1 MKKILLALALISAS
15 STMPWGGW
23 FSGYNYCDPMDPYCY
38 DSDYVG
44 LGNNVGGWGRN
55 RRNYIANSSGSNQT
69 RSSFRG
75 SSSRG
80 SSSRGSSSRGSSHSG
95 GHR

>member
-55 RRNYIANSSGSNQT
+55 RRSYVTNRSGSNQT
-69 RSSFRG
+69 RSSSQVR
-75 SSSRG
+75 SSGGASRG
-80 SSSRGSSSRGSSHSG
+80 SSRG